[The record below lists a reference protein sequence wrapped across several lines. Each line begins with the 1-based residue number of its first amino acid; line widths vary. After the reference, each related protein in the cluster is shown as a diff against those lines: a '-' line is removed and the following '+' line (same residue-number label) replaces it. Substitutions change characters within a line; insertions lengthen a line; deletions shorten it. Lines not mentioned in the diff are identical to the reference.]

1 MSMEVFLVNEA
12 FAAFFFLAFGVWS
25 LLVFLERVEMF
36 EELGSLGWNGIV
48 EGNVDVKATWSLES
62 IIKSVGVIR
71 GSE

>member
-1 MSMEVFLVNEA
+1 MGIEVFLIDEA
-12 FAAFFFLAFGVWS
+12 FAAVFFLAFGVWG

-48 EGNVDVKATWSLES
+48 EGNVDVKSTWSLES